1 MVRVQHGWRSRIH
14 MVSNF
19 PRLFTAS
26 DEVGTKREPA
36 RQTGHLRE
44 KVFDRVREAFCAL
57 HGHDNMLH
65 FEQDRMFL
73 KCSSCGHES
82 PGWELNERP
91 PVVAR
96 TEPRRKPRVQPRLVE
111 DRRIA

>member
-1 MVRVQHGWRSRIH
+1 

-19 PRLFTAS
+19 PHLFTDPEEGAKH
-26 DEVGTKREPA
+26 EAA
-36 RQTGHLRE
+36 RQAEQHLGE
-44 KVFDRVREAFCAL
+44 KVLDRVREAFCAL

-65 FEQDRMFL
+65 FEHDRMFL

-96 TEPRRKPRVQPRLVE
+96 AESKRKPLVQPHLVGE
-111 DRRIA
+111 RRIA